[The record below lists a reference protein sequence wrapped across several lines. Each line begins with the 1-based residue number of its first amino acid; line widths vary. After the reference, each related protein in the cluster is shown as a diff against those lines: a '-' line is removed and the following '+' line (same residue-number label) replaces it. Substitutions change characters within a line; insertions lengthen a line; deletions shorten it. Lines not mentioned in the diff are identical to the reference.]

1 MRFRKGGVKSVVAVV
16 GYWFGEGRATGNVW
30 PHGLSCVWRVVQ
42 KTDCTP
48 SNIQEQPMQ
57 RSLNDDAKTL

>member
-1 MRFRKGGVKSVVAVV
+1 MKSVVAVV

-42 KTDCTP
+42 KTDCFFCNLEREKGQN
-48 SNIQEQPMQ
+48 SNIPYII
-57 RSLNDDAKTL
+57 KII